1 MPVRSAVTIALLAV
15 ALAATG
21 VLAQAEASPPVST
34 VPTTPGPNPSGDT
47 TTDRDAWFAAGT
59 ELVRLSGE
67 DGSVIE
73 RQDVGDTD
81 CPPSYGWRIVPLRF
95 DGALWLDGVDSMKRN
110 ATACVLKVPL
120 DGSEPSVFWL
130 SPRPK
135 RALVPSYYRAIAPT
149 TTGDLYA
156 VAADVPASKR
166 AGYSLDQQNLYR
178 LSTDRDAP
186 ASLVQKH
193 VVLVAPSNA
202 SPVGLYAVKD
212 KQGRL
217 RQRLGI
223 LDGAAG
229 RFRSAAWIGRVAK
242 AAYWRSL
249 EPGPGGL
256 VGGSGM
262 SDGAIVIDVGA
273 QVVETVRS
281 TKKGTSVISVL
292 PTPKGTWVTASVKTG
307 VRLEWVPDDGA
318 KPVVVDP
325 CAGSGLG
332 KQCMWTSVGWTDDA
346 TWFMVVPVDRK
357 TGAWDMDLAVF
368 RRYRIGETTASLDVP
383 RTRLLEV
390 NDVPGAVDTEPTE
403 SSPSPDLAIDVAVAA
418 TPAPEAVHPVQE
430 TMTRRQLVKQLVGQ
444 KDSQIR
450 KVSYSE
456 LQATIKELW
465 DKFGDQLE
473 AWDQTGYGQTLKRS
487 DLMSTLRGMR
497 DGVSKSNK
505 YNEIWLDRVV
515 ASESMTWTA
524 IEMYRWA
531 DSDALRRR
539 ARRLAQ
545 LAYAYGVTQPL
556 SLGKLDRAGN
566 RRHID
571 ADLEYFLSL

>member
-1 MPVRSAVTIALLAV
+1 MPVRSAATIALLAV
-15 ALAATG
+15 ALAATS
-21 VLAQAEASPPVST
+21 VLAQAEASPPVS
-34 VPTTPGPNPSGDT
+34 VEPTTPAPSSSSET
-47 TTDRDAWFAAGT
+47 TTAGDAWVFAGA

-67 DGSVIE
+67 DGSVLE
-73 RQDVGDTD
+73 RLDVGDTD
-81 CPPSYGWRIVPLRF
+81 CPFVYGWPYVPLRF

-130 SPRPK
+130 TPRPK
-135 RALVPSYYRAIAPT
+135 RALVRSLYHAIAPT

-156 VAADVPASKR
+156 VAADVRANKR
-166 AGYSLDQQNLYR
+166 ADGYSSDKRNLYR

-186 ASLVQKH
+186 ASLVQKN
-193 VVLVAPSNA
+193 VILVAPSNT
-202 SPVGLYAVKD
+202 SPVGVYTVKD
-212 KQGRL
+212 KQGGR

-229 RFRSAAWIGRVAK
+229 RLRSPAWIERAPK

-249 EPGPGGL
+249 EPGMGGL
-256 VGGSGM
+256 VGGAGP
-262 SDGAIVIDVGA
+262 DRAIVIDA
-273 QVVETVRS
+273 DTQVVETVRPA
-281 TKKGTSVISVL
+281 KKKATVFWAL
-292 PTPKGTWVTASVKTG
+292 PTPTGTWVTASVKTG
-307 VRLEWVPDDGA
+307 AQLQWVPGDGA
-318 KPVVVDP
+318 KPVIVDP

-332 KQCMWTSVGWTDDA
+332 KQCTWISAGWTDDA

-383 RTRLLEV
+383 RAGLLQV
-390 NDVPGAVDTEPTE
+390 DDVPGAVDTEPTE
-403 SSPSPDLAIDVAVAA
+403 SSPSPDPAIDVAVAS
-418 TPAPEAVHPVQE
+418 TPASEAVHPVKE

-465 DKFGDQLE
+465 DKFGGKLE

-531 DSDALRRR
+531 NSDALRRR

-556 SLGKLDRAGN
+556 SLGKLDREGN

-571 ADLEYFLSL
+571 ANLEYFLSL